1 MALEQDFIKAAEGIR
16 SLSKRLLET
25 DALELYALFKQ
36 ATFGDINTERSSAVD
51 HPAKAKWDHWNK
63 KKGMS
68 KDDAK
73 KAYITCA
80 NAVIPKYK

>member
-1 MALEQDFIKAAEGIR
+1 MTLEEDFLKAADGVR
-16 SLSKRLLET
+16 NLSKQLLEL

-36 ATFGDINTERSSAVD
+36 ATFGDINTERSSAVN

-73 KAYITCA
+73 KAYIACA
-80 NAVIPKYK
+80 NIAIPKYK